1 MISPLIGPFLI
12 AVISPAQPD
21 QQDPDVPPAGA
32 GHPYTLT
39 ADPSTKAVN
48 ACTATGGGS
57 VPLADCLADAAYS
70 SHFKF
75 TSQRVIARDDL
86 IFTDGFET
94 VI

>member
-1 MISPLIGPFLI
+1 VAAINP
-12 AVISPAQPD
+12 VQPD
-21 QQDPDVPPAGA
+21 EEDPAVLPAGA
-32 GHPYTLT
+32 GPPYNLT
-39 ADPSTKAVN
+39 VDPTTKAVT
-48 ACTATGGGS
+48 ACFATGGGS

-86 IFTDGFET
+86 LFADGFET